1 MTFDK
6 ASLSVNSSRLTI
18 DLFLR
23 GVVMQWLSK
32 ISTSCSKKLW
42 NKTLKNALDTIIKQF
57 KEKTGQRTTYE
68 NVILRLIARDEY
80 LMKFGIDSGVKEI
93 LGISE

>member
-1 MTFDK
+1 MK
-6 ASLSVNSSRLTI
+6 SQYESYPLIRV
-18 DLFLR
+18 
-23 GVVMQWLSK
+23 
-32 ISTSCSKKLW
+32 
-42 NKTLKNALDTIIKQF
+42 NKTLKNALDAIIKQF

-93 LGISE
+93 LGISEQEEQVQ